1 MGFALKGMI
10 TGAASAISGIMDEE
24 RKSTSAIIANR
35 TKIAYENYLEKQKT
49 DAALMEEIR
58 KRDAEARLYDEN
70 LTEAQRIA
78 IGSDVN
84 NVFLTKYK
92 QILEA
97 RNPNNVKL
105 GDLIK
110 FKDQVP
116 EQAFDA
122 WVKSSATAPV
132 AGVDVKPV
140 REETMLGM
148 SAEGQIKE
156 TEKYASSV
164 GLSASELMAYEKP
177 AERIVLSPI
186 AYLNQEALKLP
197 ESPQQIEAKLFAA
210 LQKSKSG
217 TPDEQQEAANA
228 IAAFAETKKKYD
240 MLSGNVNYQSE
251 FLNNRAKAYSIVA
264 EPSKYSEEDRAWAN
278 SFIKNDTAREIQEI
292 KLREA
297 AAAATAAQKPIDI
310 SPFITAAI
318 KNDMAMLPTREVGGI
333 TFYGGKDRIREGTP
347 EANALLNS
355 TKAAAVKRVLA
366 AAGYVNDDGSIK
378 LDDQAKVGLQ
388 LEAAGVKTYRFDGKV
403 HLEDKLTVTRQIKG
417 VEGVVKLIQEAI
429 DSGVPKEEIIS
440 GGKFTKEELD
450 AAGLKQPEPPPA
462 APVPE
467 TTPANPFQPDGPIG
481 GP

>member
-1 MGFALKGMI
+1 MGFALRGMI
-10 TGAASAISGIMDEE
+10 TGAASALSDIMDDE

-35 TKIAYENYLEKQKT
+35 TKIAYENYLEKQKA

-78 IGSDVN
+78 IGSDVS
-84 NVFLTKYK
+84 NVFLAKYK
-92 QILEA
+92 QIIEA
-97 RNPNNVKL
+97 GNPNKVKL

-140 REETMLGM
+140 KEETMLGM
-148 SAEGQIKE
+148 SAAGQIEE

-177 AERIVLSPI
+177 AERTVLSPI

-228 IAAFAETKKKYD
+228 IAAFAETKRKYD

-264 EPSKYSEEDRAWAN
+264 EPNKYSEEDKSWAN

-297 AAAATAAQKPIDI
+297 AAAATAAQKPIDV

-318 KNDMAMLPTREVGGI
+318 KNDMAMLSTSQVGGV
-333 TFYGGKDRIREGTP
+333 TFYGKDRLREGTP
-347 EANALLNS
+347 EAKALLNA

-366 AAGYVNDDGSIK
+366 AAGYINDDGSVN
-378 LDDQAKVGLQ
+378 LDGQAKIGLQ
-388 LEAAGVKTYRFDGKV
+388 LEAAGVKLLPFDGKFY
-403 HLEDKLTVTRQIKG
+403 LEDAVTRAREKG
-417 VEGVVKLIQEAI
+417 IQSVVEVIQKSI
-429 DSGVPKEEIIS
+429 DSGFTKEQIIS
-440 GGKFTKEELD
+440 GGKFTKEELE
-450 AAGLKQPEPPPA
+450 AAGLKKEPPPA

-481 GP
+481 GA